1 MLKKKILFTSIILIS
16 LIGLSSCGG
25 NKNKKAED
33 SSSPASSSIQSSSQS
48 TSSKSSST
56 NSQSAE
62 SSVSSTSTPIAEA
75 IEYIGPEDTP
85 DINIEFSLSNDTD
98 SNILINASITNESSS
113 NDYFVS
119 PEDFQLYVMDS
130 TKAIVKTLT
139 GEGSDIIIPANSSK
153 DLTNIFGDNTLTQED
168 LNNSYAIAY
177 GEGPNSHTVYES
189 DTSGKLSIN

>member
-1 MLKKKILFTSIILIS
+1 MLKKKNLFASIILIS
-16 LIGLSSCGG
+16 LIGFTGCGG

-33 SSSPASSSIQSSSQS
+33 SSSSSSSSIQSSQS
-48 TSSKSSST
+48 TSKITSST
-56 NSQSAE
+56 NSKSAE
-62 SSVSSTSTPIAEA
+62 SSVSNTSTPISEA

-85 DINIEFSLSNDTD
+85 DINIEFSLSNDT
-98 SNILINASITNESSS
+98 SGNVIINASITNQSSS
-113 NDYFVS
+113 NDYFIS

-153 DLTNIFGDNTLTQED
+153 ELTNIFGDNTITQEY

-189 DTSGKLSIN
+189 DTSGKLSMN